1 MLINWFTV
9 LAQLVNFLILVY
21 LLKRFLYGP
30 IIKAMDEREKKVSDT
45 LKNARKAEKE
55 ARDKSNEIEKERNA
69 FESAREQMMTEA
81 REEVSNWRKKTI
93 EDTRAE
99 IEDLREKWVNLLDQE
114 KDVFIKGVRKTVIS
128 GIMKI
133 GEKVLNDLAREDI
146 EKQII
151 TVFLEKL
158 SENSLDMVKNNESSD
173 LIIETGFSL
182 DETMIRESRE
192 RIMKLLPNIKSV
204 DFQVSGELGIGVR
217 TKVGDNRVEWNLTS
231 YLKEFEKE
239 IFKDLSRISPEN
251 A

>member
-9 LAQLVNFLILVY
+9 LAQLINFLILIY

-45 LKNARKAEKE
+45 LKNAGKAEKE
-55 ARDKSNEIEKERNA
+55 ARDKTIEIEKEKDA
-69 FESAREQMMTEA
+69 FESAKENMMTEA

-99 IEDLREKWVNLLDQE
+99 IEELREKWVNLLDQE
-114 KDVFIKGVRKTVIS
+114 KDTFIRGVRKTVIS

-158 SENSLDMVKNNESSD
+158 SENSLDIVKNNESSD
-173 LIIETGFSL
+173 LIIETGFPL
-182 DETMIRESRE
+182 DETMVRESRE
-192 RIMKLLPNIKSV
+192 RVMKLLPNIKTV
-204 DFQVSGELGIGVR
+204 NFQVSGELGIGIR
-217 TKVGDNRVEWNLTS
+217 TKVGDNRVEWNLAS
-231 YLKEFEKE
+231 YLKGFEKE
-239 IFKDLSRISPEN
+239 IFRDLSRISPEN
-251 A
+251 K